1 MSDDLE
7 RMRRA
12 LAALERAEA
21 RLGEAARR
29 QSEPV
34 AIVGLGCRFPGGGHD
49 VASFGDF
56 LERGGDAIGEIP
68 GDRRAAFDGAGHARL
83 LWGGFLP
90 EIDRFDPRLFGV
102 TDEEARAMDPQLRL
116 LLDVSWEAL
125 GDAGLS
131 GRGGGQGGGLDS
143 GLDGGVFLGIG
154 SQSSDYAHVQLSDPG
169 RARMEAVTGT
179 LHSLMA
185 GRLSYFLD
193 WKGPSLAL
201 DAACASGLAAV
212 HLACA
217 SLRERECSVAIA
229 GAVNLVL
236 SPGISLALLRGGLF
250 SPSRR
255 CRPFDARADGF
266 VRSDG
271 CGVVVLRRLSDA
283 LASGERI
290 LAVVRGSALRQ
301 DGRSNGLTAP
311 SGPAQELVLRLALE
325 RAGVHP
331 AEVDFV
337 EAHGTGTPLG
347 DAIEAQALGAV
358 YGVGRAKPFLIGA
371 VKANLGH
378 AEAAAGM
385 AGLVKVIA
393 SLSRRAIPPHP
404 DLESVHPEVDLAAIG
419 ASIPTRPV
427 PWEGGGRGR
436 IAGVSAFGM
445 SGTNAHLIVEEAP
458 PGAPSRPPSRPA
470 ARRAEAAGLSRFPL
484 DLGAA
489 APGPL
494 PEDLFFTP
502 EWEVR
507 PSAGGKLPAGEW
519 LLVGDAASCRE
530 LEQNLSRDLPSP
542 EASCRVIPVA
552 LRGATGPG
560 PGEGSGLDP
569 FDAAGLAGA
578 VRGLLDRRSSA
589 NVVYLRG
596 PGRGRAASAP
606 SSSIAADVREGC
618 ASLLHLAQALASLA
632 RPCRLWVVTRGA
644 ASGEAAQAPLAALAF
659 AIALEH
665 PELSCRSIDI
675 DLDPDEPDPAGTLLA
690 ELESGDGEGEVRL
703 GAGRRVPRLSPA
715 VPGPRIAAP
724 LDGEG
729 AYLVTGAFGGIGS
742 AVSRGLVSAG
752 ARNLV
757 LVSRRPRADGLVEEL
772 TGAGARVRV
781 VTADVGSAFDVARLL
796 SEVETLRVP
805 LRGILHAAGSVAD
818 GLLAKQTFEKFARVL
833 PPKVEGAWNLHEAT
847 KGLPLDFFVLFSS
860 LTTVV
865 GLLGA
870 GNYMAAN
877 AFLDALSVHRRSL
890 GLPALSVD
898 WGTWAGAGM
907 ASGGDRRE
915 EQWSRH
921 GIGSF
926 PVRHGVEA
934 LLRLLSHPGPR
945 VVVANAD
952 WVRLART
959 ARPAGRDR
967 IAERLTGAAGAAAGT
982 APPAGKAPPP
992 PGCEDGD
999 SMEGSL
1005 IDGVLDAARRAMG
1018 LPPSAPLDT
1027 VRPLGEQGLDSIGA
1041 VELRN
1046 ILSARLS
1053 RPLPATLAF
1062 NHPTVVA
1069 LARFLAGEG
1078 PDRDPSGAPS
1088 ERESRARVGELE
1100 RLSEAEAEALLAKK
1114 LEGLGRRP

>member
-131 GRGGGQGGGLDS
+131 GRGGGLDS
-143 GLDGGVFLGIG
+143 GLDGAVFLGIG

-169 RARMEAVTGT
+169 RAKMEAVTGT

-311 SGPAQELVLRLALE
+311 SGPAQESVLRLALE
-325 RAGVHP
+325 RAGVDP

-530 LEQNLSRDLPSP
+530 LEQNLSRDLPSLD
-542 EASCRVIPVA
+542 ASCRVIPVE
-552 LRGATGPG
+552 LRGSSSSR
-560 PGEGSGLDP
+560 PGEGTGLDP
-569 FDAAGLAGA
+569 FDAAGLAAA

-596 PGRGRAASAP
+596 PGRGRAASA
-606 SSSIAADVREGC
+606 SSASISADVREGC

-632 RPCRLWVVTRGA
+632 RPFRLWVVTRGA

-665 PELSCRSIDI
+665 PELNCRSI
-675 DLDPDEPDPAGTLLA
+675 DLDPDEPDPATLRA
-690 ELESGDGEGEVRL
+690 ELASGDGEGEVRL
-703 GAGRRVPRLSPA
+703 GAGRSVPRLGPVA
-715 VPGPRIAAP
+715 PGPRIASP
-724 LDGEG
+724 LREEG

-742 AVSRGLVSAG
+742 AVSRGLVAAG
-752 ARNLV
+752 ARDLV
-757 LVSRRPRADGLVEEL
+757 LVSRRPPADGLVEEL
-772 TGAGARVRV
+772 AGAGARVRV
-781 VTADVGSAFDVARLL
+781 VAADVASASDVARLL
-796 SEVETLRVP
+796 SEVETLGVP
-805 LRGILHAAGSVAD
+805 LRGVLHAAGSVAD
-818 GLLAKQTFEKFARVL
+818 GLLAQQTFEAFSRAL
-833 PPKVEGAWNLHEAT
+833 PPKVEGAWNLHQAT

-877 AFLDALSVHRRSL
+877 AFLDSLAVHRRSL

-907 ASGGDRRE
+907 ASGGERRE

-967 IAERLTGAAGAAAGT
+967 IAERLTGRAGAAAGA
-982 APPAGKAPPP
+982 APPAGEAPPP
-992 PGCEDGD
+992 PGCEDWDG
-999 SMEGSL
+999 MEGSL

-1018 LPPSAPLDT
+1018 LPPSTPLDT
-1027 VRPLGEQGLDSIGA
+1027 GRPLGEQGLDSIGA

-1062 NHPTVVA
+1062 NHPTVAA
-1069 LARFLAGEG
+1069 LARFLGGGG
-1078 PDRDPSGAPS
+1078 PDPEPSAEPS
-1088 ERESRARVGELE
+1088 VREPGARVGELE

-1114 LEGLGRRP
+1114 LDRLGRKA